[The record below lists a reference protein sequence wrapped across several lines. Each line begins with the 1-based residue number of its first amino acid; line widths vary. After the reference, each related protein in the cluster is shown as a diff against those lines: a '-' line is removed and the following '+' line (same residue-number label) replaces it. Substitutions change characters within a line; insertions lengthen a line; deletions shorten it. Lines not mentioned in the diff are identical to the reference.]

1 MIRSV
6 WSVSALTVLII
17 VAGLDGPTCLTRQA
31 CLTSVAAAQA
41 AADAVRDV
49 AALPGEPRSVAAA
62 GVTRDEAPILTIE
75 NSGAFDSADAKRRV
89 VLIGAPSGDPAA
101 AINLVRWFKTRA
113 PRAIRSRWILSALP
127 LAQFDDADK
136 QSLVR
141 WTTFQAPDL
150 VVTIGSVALQV
161 DAPVESIAVENAATA
176 FEKLLS
182 QPRGVSALHRTI
194 AERVSRQPLA
204 VARLLARRY
213 PAAPGISYI
222 PALSWI
228 GALRVAAIDKDDAL
242 RAKVLDQM
250 KPWTSGEKTLF
261 PPGTRI
267 QLTSVAGAMAF
278 EDTAPALF
286 DEGVAAASRE
296 KAPASPEYGQGWT
309 DDMFMATSVLARS
322 GVRAGHEADLD
333 RAARL
338 LSAYAA
344 SLQRPDGLF
353 NHALDGPAAW
363 GRGNGFA
370 AFGLVETLTRLPANH
385 PSRGELLDFY
395 RRQMAAIRTQQSPD
409 GSWRQIVDE
418 PGAYREETATAML
431 LSAMTRGLRR
441 GWLDPSYQ
449 DTVKRA
455 WRALAAHVAADGTVI
470 DVCAGTGAGP
480 TKRYYFDRPAVT
492 GPDDRGGAMALTAAL
507 DMYELER
514 R

>member
-1 MIRSV
+1 VGRTTTCAWLV
-6 WSVSALTVLII
+6 AAFLTLFS
-17 VAGLDGPTCLTRQA
+17 PTY
-31 CLTSVAAAQA
+31 LTSQA
-41 AADAVRDV
+41 DGDAVRAV
-49 AALPGEPRSVAAA
+49 ASLPGEPRLAAAA
-62 GVTRDEAPILTIE
+62 GVTRDEKPVLTIE
-75 NSGAFDSADAKRRV
+75 NPGAFDSTDTKRRV
-89 VLIGAPSGDPAA
+89 VLIGAPSGDSAT
-101 AINLVRWFKTRA
+101 AIDLVRWFKTRA
-113 PRAIRSRWILSALP
+113 PRAIRSRWTLSALP

-136 QSLVR
+136 QSLSR

-150 VVTIGSVALQV
+150 VVTIGSVALQI

-204 VARLLARRY
+204 IARLLARRY
-213 PAAPGISYI
+213 PEAPGISYI

-228 GALRVAAIDKDDAL
+228 GALRIAAIDKDDAL
-242 RAKVLDQM
+242 RTKVLDQM

-261 PPGTRI
+261 PAAARI

-296 KAPASPEYGQGWT
+296 KGPALPEYGQGWT

-322 GVRAGHEADLD
+322 GARTGHEADLD

-338 LSAYAA
+338 LIAYAA
-344 SLQRPDGLF
+344 KLQRPDGLF

-370 AFGLVETLTRLPANH
+370 AFGLVETLTRLPQQH
-385 PSRGELLDFY
+385 PLRGEVLDIY
-395 RRQMAAIRTQQSPD
+395 RRHMAAIRTQQSPD
-409 GSWRQIVDE
+409 GSWRQIIDE

-431 LSAMTRGLRR
+431 LSAMARGLRR
-441 GWLDPSYQ
+441 GWLDPSYH
-449 DTVKRA
+449 DTVKRS
-455 WRALAAHVAADGTVI
+455 WRALAAHVAADGTVV

-507 DMYELER
+507 DTYELDR